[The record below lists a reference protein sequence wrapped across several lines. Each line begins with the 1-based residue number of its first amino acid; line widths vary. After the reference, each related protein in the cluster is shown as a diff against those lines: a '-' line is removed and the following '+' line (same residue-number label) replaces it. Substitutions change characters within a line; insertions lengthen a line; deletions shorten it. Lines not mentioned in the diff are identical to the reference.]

1 MAEAARVKLIDA
13 YMNTVDDMTEV
24 LDNAAEVNSG
34 FAERTFEAKRR
45 DFVRFLSRWQDKFG
59 SAGMASESMEVQ
71 ELYKQLKR
79 FILNWFDA
87 FEECS
92 IDPLNAPNRPVSKEE
107 LERCTTFGELCML
120 CIERLKSAE
129 VRFITVNLERD
140 KGLIEKNKTNLKAIT
155 FAGDKIGETF
165 AQPKSKKKSPNP
177 WVVMTKAAGK
187 GVGYITGMSWC
198 VCGCK
203 HRGDYRLEAG
213 LEDDEGYPCLVP
225 FGCGIMVVLSREHI
239 ILMSGFCFGWVI
251 FGLELWHVGTK
262 KRMLALVSVCQ
273 FCLLLTLIR
282 FEKIDI
288 LQRLARETRN
298 IRKEKEELQE
308 RHRFMK
314 AFWKKAQQQSDLWL
328 HRTVPRLD
336 LLAEVHTKLEDMDS
350 RFALEGM
357 TIANSK
363 LELLHSSLGPLEYWF
378 TDGQLTEEQKKQ
390 FDQHIA
396 NICLEQQFPAL
407 MVQLDRLNET
417 MKVLIPQHKALPPRS
432 PTASRST
439 TVALAPRQVRF
450 QEE

>member
-1 MAEAARVKLIDA
+1 
-13 YMNTVDDMTEV
+13 
-24 LDNAAEVNSG
+24 
-34 FAERTFEAKRR
+34 
-45 DFVRFLSRWQDKFG
+45 
-59 SAGMASESMEVQ
+59 
-71 ELYKQLKR
+71 
-79 FILNWFDA
+79 
-87 FEECS
+87 
-92 IDPLNAPNRPVSKEE
+92 
-107 LERCTTFGELCML
+107 
-120 CIERLKSAE
+120 
-129 VRFITVNLERD
+129 
-140 KGLIEKNKTNLKAIT
+140 
-155 FAGDKIGETF
+155 
-165 AQPKSKKKSPNP
+165 
-177 WVVMTKAAGK
+177 
-187 GVGYITGMSWC
+187 
-198 VCGCK
+198 
-203 HRGDYRLEAG
+203 
-213 LEDDEGYPCLVP
+213 
-225 FGCGIMVVLSREHI
+225 
-239 ILMSGFCFGWVI
+239 
-251 FGLELWHVGTK
+251 
-262 KRMLALVSVCQ
+262 
-273 FCLLLTLIR
+273 
-282 FEKIDI
+282 
-288 LQRLARETRN
+288 
-298 IRKEKEELQE
+298 
-308 RHRFMK
+308 MK